1 MAFDSFMSIDV
12 STRRAAYLAADCE
25 VWHSEHFASSVF
37 LKFFA
42 TSVFLKFLQPV
53 YFTEICILRA
63 QLRLVLTRCIFR
75 RERGEGKYLVVI
87 CPNLELRYLCLKYQ
101 FN

>member
-25 VWHSEHFASSVF
+25 VRHTEH
-37 LKFFA
+37 FA

-75 RERGEGKYLVVI
+75 RERGKEKYLVVI